1 MTIENIAL
9 RTRDSRECESS
20 FDCECSQTL
29 CWEKRRLAQLFSLA
43 SSMKMLTVS
52 CFTTTLGLIAG
63 ISQESKHLNDTLEY
77 DVLKGQYFESSAQ
90 QT

>member
-1 MTIENIAL
+1 
-9 RTRDSRECESS
+9 
-20 FDCECSQTL
+20 
-29 CWEKRRLAQLFSLA
+29 
-43 SSMKMLTVS
+43 MKMLTVS